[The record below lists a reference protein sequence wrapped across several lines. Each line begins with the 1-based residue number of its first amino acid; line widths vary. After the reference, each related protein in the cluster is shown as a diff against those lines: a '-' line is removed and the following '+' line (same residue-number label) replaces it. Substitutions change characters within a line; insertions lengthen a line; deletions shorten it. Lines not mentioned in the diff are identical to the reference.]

1 MKKNVV
7 YWIGI
12 KNPDLSEKYGNYEYF
27 QYSKNTWK
35 YWCKKNNCLFVEFNE
50 PVEKDLFKFRVNW
63 QKAIFVFD
71 ELERKG
77 IDYDQIFLV
86 DSSCMIKWDAPNIFE
101 LTERKFCGW
110 NDADNMRWV
119 YDSIIGYKDFFDG
132 FELNQD
138 KYISSGVIIF
148 NKSHKKIF
156 ESFKKLYYD
165 NVNKFC
171 ELQDKIVKKG
181 TEQTPLN
188 YWLQINDVDIK
199 LDLPKGFKLTHMHRY
214 DLFHHNWQYGDD
226 KTPFFI
232 KYGYNWVFNGIPKDQ
247 RPQIMKQTWDMVKHN
262 YNVKTLEYENILN
275 EISHK
280 DTAKYTTSKK
290 MKYDILETFFNDKFK
305 DKTIVEVGASQGQS
319 TRMLSYI
326 FKKVIAIEWDDWNLE
341 QAKKRNQDRNNVEF
355 VKMDLYNDK
364 WEDFLPRNIDVVFI
378 DAGHQYHQV
387 KMDIENS
394 LKCFNNPIFIFDD
407 YGLVD
412 PKSGI
417 NEVKQAI
424 DEKINENK
432 LKLYKFIGEDSKD
445 LVSASSTSKFY
456 GMEGCICNF
465 E

>member
-1 MKKNVV
+1 
-7 YWIGI
+7 
-12 KNPDLSEKYGNYEYF
+12 
-27 QYSKNTWK
+27 
-35 YWCKKNNCLFVEFNE
+35 
-50 PVEKDLFKFRVNW
+50 
-63 QKAIFVFD
+63 
-71 ELERKG
+71 
-77 IDYDQIFLV
+77 
-86 DSSCMIKWDAPNIFE
+86 
-101 LTERKFCGW
+101 
-110 NDADNMRWV
+110 
-119 YDSIIGYKDFFDG
+119 
-132 FELNQD
+132 
-138 KYISSGVIIF
+138 
-148 NKSHKKIF
+148 
-156 ESFKKLYYD
+156 
-165 NVNKFC
+165 
-171 ELQDKIVKKG
+171 
-181 TEQTPLN
+181 
-188 YWLQINDVDIK
+188 
-199 LDLPKGFKLTHMHRY
+199 MHRY

-275 EISHK
+275 EISNK

-394 LKCFNNPIFIFDD
+394 LECFNNPIFIFDD

-412 PKSGI
+412 PKSGV